1 MGQLDGK
8 VAIVTGAGRGIGKA
22 TAIAYA
28 REGAKVALASRTQ
41 STLDAVVDDIRRDG
55 GIAIGIP
62 CDVGHKDQIFAMV
75 DRVVKEFGTVDIL
88 VNNAQ
93 GFGTEA
99 NPQKSTVFV
108 SVQDT
113 DDVELEY
120 TFRTG
125 ALASLW
131 AMQEVFPHM
140 SAKGRGKIINF
151 ASAAGMTGDP
161 GNTSYNIAKEAIR
174 VITRTAARE
183 WGPLGIQV
191 NTVNPFLRTDAWENW
206 EKARPE
212 DVKKYAESV
221 PLKRLGDPVRD
232 GGPLMVFIASDA
244 NSYMTGHDF
253 NLDGG
258 WEIHA

>member
-1 MGQLDGK
+1 MAQGIYPVFKPKLQGTQVTTLGEVLVADLDDLEQIAEENELTPMSAFMDNREVPDDFDGTPEELDE
-8 VAIVTGAGRGIGKA
+8 AIRSGIYGSFYMMQACLPAMKTHGGRIVNFGSGAGTMGMA
-22 TAIAYA
+22 T
-28 REGAKVALASRTQ
+28 R
-41 STLDAVVDDIRRDG
+41 
-55 GIAIGIP
+55 
-62 CDVGHKDQIFAMV
+62 M
-75 DRVVKEFGTVDIL
+75 
-88 VNNAQ
+88 
-93 GFGTEA
+93 
-99 NPQKSTVFV
+99 
-108 SVQDT
+108 
-113 DDVELEY
+113 
-120 TFRTG
+120 
-125 ALASLW
+125 
-131 AMQEVFPHM
+131 
-140 SAKGRGKIINF
+140 
-151 ASAAGMTGDP
+151 
-161 GNTSYNIAKEAIR
+161 SYNIAKEAIR